1 MVTSHHVIIQ
11 LLRRLN
17 EVDAGTREW
26 ATEQLLEGSPTSE
39 VPLHV
44 IYFEVVHHFEMLPEP
59 LLDDVD
65 GVTLWALKSPSLDL
79 VIKEVV
85 SPGLKHRRL
94 SARFT
99 SRSALIV
106 HRNLL

>member
-44 IYFEVVHHFEMLPEP
+44 VYFEVMHHFEMLPEP
-59 LLDDVD
+59 LFNDVD
-65 GVTLWALKSPSLDL
+65 RVTLWALKRPSLDL
-79 VIKEVV
+79 MIKKVM
-85 SPGLKHRRL
+85 SPGL
-94 SARFT
+94 
-99 SRSALIV
+99 V
-106 HRNLL
+106 HRCLSTRLASRGAFVIQWNLL